1 MKSKDLAKLSKT
13 ELFAML
19 VDIEKKLEQIK
30 SEPQYKRAKLE
41 TAQKKVK
48 RCLCECLYCTDSK
61 TITKTDRK
69 NGEEYEYLIDD
80 CGREVCPY
88 LDFFRNQTQSEEEI
102 EKTFKNLLN
111 SVL

>member
-1 MKSKDLAKLSKT
+1 MKSKDLAKLSKIK
-13 ELFAML
+13 LFEML
-19 VDIEKKLEQIK
+19 VDIEKKLEHLK
-30 SEPQYKRAKLE
+30 NEPQYKSTKLKV
-41 TAQKKVK
+41 AQRKVK

-61 TITKTDRK
+61 TVTKTDRK